1 VNVELSVFEIV
12 GSSYCFSPDD
22 GQRVYN
28 RLAAAIKTQQYVE
41 LSFHNIAVVTSA
53 FLNTAIG
60 QLYGN
65 FSEEAIRR
73 QLKVQ
78 GVESHDLALLKLVVE
93 SAKQYFDD
101 GCGQDRQPVEGA
113 IA

>member
-1 VNVELSVFEIV
+1 MSVEISVFEIV

-28 RLAAAIKTQQYVE
+28 RLAAAIKAQQYVE
-41 LSFHNIAVVTSA
+41 LSFRNTEIVTSA

-78 GVESHDLALLKLVVE
+78 GVESHDLALLKLVIG
-93 SAKQYFDD
+93 SAKQYFAD
-101 GCGQDRQPVEGA
+101 GRGQDRQPVEGA
-113 IA
+113 IS